1 MQRLSAW
8 LSAALTRRR
17 RDFALFLLVL
27 MFIIAALA
35 PSIFITIPSGHAG
48 VLWLRFFGG
57 TRLAGPAL
65 GEGLRIIFPWD
76 RIFIYD
82 LRLQEHNQPY
92 DVIGHDGLRFI
103 INVSFRWRVNAN
115 TLPYLHKDIGPN
127 YLNALLIP
135 EIGSVVRERIAKYE
149 TEDLF
154 ATRRGQIQR
163 EIRDAIVS
171 PDIDN
176 RIGTNLDSKGL
187 ESSVVLFDVLFKDI
201 TLPELLRTA
210 IERKLE
216 QAQISQEYTF
226 RILRERLETE
236 RKQIEA
242 QGIQAFQ
249 QTVQAGISDNYL
261 KWRGIEATLQL
272 AASQNAKV
280 VIIGNNAQG
289 LPLILNTGENP
300 PVGGPRVAAAPL
312 RTPSVRDADAEG
324 GGQIGG
330 GSIDMTPPTPNPIGN
345 NTATDQRR
353 QADSPEAQNPR
364 SGEARTAPG
373 PVASSD
379 QSVPWYLQSLV
390 TPFGYR
396 LERGT
401 PPPGWSAPAPPR

>member
-1 MQRLSAW
+1 VQRLGGW
-8 LSAALTRRR
+8 LSSVLTRRR
-17 RDFALFLLVL
+17 RGFALFLLVV

-35 PSIFITIPSGHAG
+35 PRIFITIPSGRAG

-82 LRLQEHNQPY
+82 LRLQEHDQPY
-92 DVIGHDGLRFI
+92 DVMGHDGLHFS
-103 INVSFRWRVNAN
+103 INVSFRWRLNPN

-135 EIGSVVRERIAKYE
+135 EIGSVVRERVSKYE

-154 ATRRGQIQR
+154 ATRRAQIQR

-171 PDIDN
+171 PEIYN
-176 RIGTNLDSKGL
+176 RIGTSLDSTGL
-187 ESSVVLFDVLFKDI
+187 DSSVVLFDVLFRDI
-201 TLPELLRTA
+201 KLPELLRAA

-226 RILRERLETE
+226 RIMRERLETE
-236 RKQIEA
+236 RKLIEA
-242 QGIQAFQ
+242 QGIQMFQ

-300 PVGGPRVAAAPL
+300 AVGGPRVAAAPS
-312 RTPSVRDADAEG
+312 RTPSVRDADAEN
-324 GGQIGG
+324 GGQIG
-330 GSIDMTPPTPNPIGN
+330 GSIDMTPPKPNPVGN

-353 QADSPEAQNPR
+353 QADNPEAQNPR
-364 SGEARTAPG
+364 VGEARTAPG

-379 QSVPWYLQSLV
+379 QSVPWFLQSLV
-390 TPFGYR
+390 APFGYR